1 MLDTDIKTWL
11 LPIEPLEGE
20 SLSHFLG
27 RVRRRNYL
35 STSAL
40 GELAGI
46 RGVVTRWEKFR
57 HNPFPSDQE
66 LTALG
71 NLLGLELS
79 QLKAMLPSEP
89 MKLEP
94 IRLCGACYGESPF
107 HRIEWQYKSRWKCD
121 RHDLKLLCKCP
132 NCGAKFKIP
141 SLWDFGKCDRCG
153 LGFCEMKN
161 TRN

>member
-1 MLDTDIKTWL
+1 MLDTDINTWL

-35 STSAL
+35 SASAL

-46 RGVVTRWEKFR
+46 GGAITRWEKFR
-57 HNPFPSDQE
+57 HYPFPSDEE

-71 NLLGLELS
+71 NLLGLELF

-94 IRLCGACYGESPF
+94 IRLCGACYGE
-107 HRIEWQYKSRWKCD
+107 
-121 RHDLKLLCKCP
+121 
-132 NCGAKFKIP
+132 IP
-141 SLWDFGKCDRCG
+141 SSSY
-153 LGFCEMKN
+153 
-161 TRN
+161 